1 MTFWGAIKSATNLL
15 SNKEKSTFLFLLLLQ
30 VSSGIFDLVGL
41 ASLSFASILFL
52 RGTSHSP
59 TLSKYLPDNFNGL
72 LIELPRVLLLVAVSS
87 LILKTI
93 LSFYLNKKLFNVAKI
108 IEYRITTN
116 IFDRYLQLPVRMQQ
130 ASGSLNDPKNIIDG
144 VASITLGLL
153 TNLSIALTESSLLL
167 IILIP
172 LLIIQPTMT
181 IFSIL
186 IFSCAFFLLNNFMGK
201 WANLS
206 GVQKNIASGHAE
218 NIFRAVTQNASQIKI
233 TNTSDSFKASFS
245 KNIRDLSTSQSN
257 LYFVQQIPK
266 YVLEMTIILLGVSS
280 YFVFRTGESF
290 GRDFAQVILLVGA
303 SFRLLPSL
311 LRLQGAILIVRG
323 SIGESHQFFELIQ
336 KYELAGKNNLDLN
349 ENFSITMVDD
359 SDEIKLLVKNIQFS
373 FSMTEQ
379 LLKGVTFTIEDD
391 HALYVLSGASGR
403 GKSTLVQIIL
413 GLLSPSSGEIIFQV
427 PSSQKLVLGYMPQD
441 AQLIEGTVIENIAFG
456 VLPVDIDY
464 SRALRVAND
473 CKLNLFLGDG
483 INTDLN
489 LDLGLSKRKLS
500 GGETQRLIL
509 ARVLYFSPNFLV
521 LDEPTSSLD
530 KDSKEV
536 IVNVL
541 GSYRKHA
548 TILVVTHGSEFDSI
562 AKKVISI

>member
-1 MTFWGAIKSATNLL
+1 MTFFAAIKSAINLL
-15 SNKEKSTFLFLLLLQ
+15 TNKEKSIFLFILLLQ
-30 VSSGIFDLVGL
+30 VASGIFDLIGL

-52 RGTSHSP
+52 RGTSQSP
-59 TLSKYLPDNFNGL
+59 TLSKYLPENYSGSF
-72 LIELPRVLLLVAVSS
+72 IELPRILILVAVSS
-87 LILKTI
+87 LILKTT
-93 LSFYLNKKLFNVAKI
+93 LSFYLNKKLFNIAKN
-108 IEYRITTN
+108 IEYRITTD
-116 IFDRYLQLPVRMQQ
+116 IFNRYLQLPARIQQ

-153 TNLSIALTESSLLL
+153 TNLSIALTETSLLL
-167 IILIP
+167 MILIP

-181 IFSIL
+181 LFSIL

-206 GVQKNIASGHAE
+206 GVQKNIASGQAE

-233 TNTSDSFKASFS
+233 TNTADSFKASFS

-323 SIGESHQFFELIQ
+323 SIGESQQFFKLIH
-336 KYELAGKNNLDLN
+336 KYKLIEKNNLDLN
-349 ENFSITMVDD
+349 KKFSINKVNN
-359 SDEIKLLVKNIQFS
+359 SDEIKLSVENIHFS
-373 FSMTEQ
+373 FSMTNK
-379 LLKGVTFTIEDD
+379 LLEGVTFSIDD
-391 HALYVLSGASGR
+391 GHALYVLSGASGR
-403 GKSTLVQIIL
+403 GKSTLAQIIL
-413 GLLSPSSGEIIFQV
+413 GLLSPSSGQIVFQV
-427 PSSQKLVLGYMPQD
+427 PSYQRLVPGYMPQD

-464 SRALRVAND
+464 SRALKVAND

-530 KDSKEV
+530 KDSKDV

-541 GSYRKHA
+541 GSYRNYA
-548 TILVVTHGSEFDSI
+548 TILVITHGSEFDLI
-562 AKKVISI
+562 AKKIISI